1 MTGVVGRAELLST
14 LFFFLSLFA
23 YMNQN
28 YIQFVIEVICAILS
42 KEQGLT
48 VIAVCLTYEMTKC
61 FERSNLNIRK
71 SIIKCIFLIIFGLI
85 LITARINIM
94 DKIPVFTKF
103 DNPASFEPYPTRHL
117 TYNYL
122 LPLNALLLLYP
133 YNLCCDWTM
142 KSIALIESFWDTRNL
157 WTLLFYIIFL
167 LLLFRTLINSF
178 RYGCNRLAI
187 ILSLTV
193 FPFIPASNMFFPVGF
208 VIAERTLYTPSAGF
222 FLLIAMGWHQL
233 EKCYFYSYRIKKLFI
248 VLFCVTIALFCLKT
262 QSRNNE
268 WKNELSLFSSAIKVN
283 PNNAKL
289 YNNIGHYYERLKN
302 YSKAYEY
309 FKLAS
314 GHQSDD
320 LGSQINIARTLINLG
335 EEEKAEQ
342 LLWKI
347 KPRVKHS
354 AINKRIVPNY
364 LNLWINLANILVKNE
379 DRLQEAENV
388 SQSF

>member
-1 MTGVVGRAELLST
+1 
-14 LFFFLSLFA
+14 
-23 YMNQN
+23 
-28 YIQFVIEVICAILS
+28 
-42 KEQGLT
+42 
-48 VIAVCLTYEMTKC
+48 
-61 FERSNLNIRK
+61 
-71 SIIKCIFLIIFGLI
+71 
-85 LITARINIM
+85 
-94 DKIPVFTKF
+94 
-103 DNPASFEPYPTRHL
+103 
-117 TYNYL
+117 
-122 LPLNALLLLYP
+122 
-133 YNLCCDWTM
+133 
-142 KSIALIESFWDTRNL
+142 
-157 WTLLFYIIFL
+157 
-167 LLLFRTLINSF
+167 
-178 RYGCNRLAI
+178 
-187 ILSLTV
+187 
-193 FPFIPASNMFFPVGF
+193 
-208 VIAERTLYTPSAGF
+208 
-222 FLLIAMGWHQL
+222 MGWHQL

-314 GHQSDD
+314 DHQSDD